1 MKTLLLSF
9 TFAFMSLF
17 LSAQQLS
24 MGMRYQAV
32 VRDADGKIIADEP
45 ITARIEMVTMEGI
58 SQVYYEEIHE
68 VRTNEFGLINLTI
81 GQGEAVKGAF
91 ISIPWEDQNIW
102 VRTSFRLQGSQ
113 QFDIVTTNQL
123 YSVPYAQYARTA
135 GTLIDNQ
142 VQSLGFGDAF
152 LKISPYWSLT
162 GNYKA
167 YKYAN
172 PPKMGT
178 LDETPIVFI
187 TNGIERMRITEIG
200 SMNITTP
207 LAVDSSVVI
216 GGGLTVIGNTDLKS
230 HLNVDSSSSIAQDL
244 QVGGTINLLGDLNAA
259 GNASITQNLSVTG
272 KTTIA
277 DSLKVN
283 GPVVLDIEVDGPQTE
298 QTSYPVLIKGSK
310 QGLAIDLVPA
320 TDNCFTSHRGNNY
333 ISFWRDGEQK
343 GRIEGMGRADLD
355 PTGLLGMLI
364 SVFKNPAV
372 IGNGLAEFGI
382 NLSDPFVNFGNE
394 LASTISFST
403 GSLPE
408 LSGGS
413 LPSLDPGKLP
423 SINFSG
429 PSFNKGKLPELDQGS
444 FPTLSGG
451 MLPEIS
457 FNAPSFSNPLEGTQ
471 LQATFG
477 SLFENYSAAGKSGD
491 AACFLETVSPAQ
503 ASWSIMRAALMDS
516 QLYPDDPT
524 NFESQIFSNYTLD
537 ILLAGIGTLKSA
549 ITFFSSFGSVLDPED
564 IYSKGVDLLTDIL
577 GLVIYG
583 SYSDINVGVA
593 YESGAGDYAEWLKRA
608 NPDELIQPGDVVGV
622 IGGRI
627 SREFTHADR
636 FMVVSTSPLLLGNM
650 PENAEEER
658 LSEKVAFMGQVP
670 VKVMG
675 AVRIGDYIL
684 PSGSGDGIA
693 IAVHPSDM
701 LAKDYQRI
709 VGIAWEESPADGFM
723 HLINTA
729 VGINHNDMAR
739 TIEQMQFTLN
749 HIQAQLKKMD
759 PSYESH
765 DYEVTIDEFGG
776 ASLDYSVAATH
787 HSKTADYFRG
797 KTYESNTEVLADVRN
812 RMMQVVGLDLSEIP
826 LIDYAFNHPEQSSCV
841 ANQYQSILE
850 DMIRVKNEIVK

>member
-1 MKTLLLSF
+1 MKTLLLSL
-9 TFAFMSLF
+9 TFVFMSLF
-17 LSAQQLS
+17 LSAQQMS

-81 GQGEAVKGAF
+81 GQGQAVKGAF
-91 ISIPWEDQNIW
+91 IAIPWEDQNIW

-113 QFDIVTTNQL
+113 QFDIITTNQL

-135 GTLIDNQ
+135 GTVLDNQ

-152 LKISPYWSLT
+152 LKISPYWSIT
-162 GNYKA
+162 GNHKA

-172 PPKMGT
+172 PPKIGT
-178 LDETPIVFI
+178 LDETPVVFI
-187 TNGIERMRITEIG
+187 TNGVERMRITETGSINIG
-200 SMNITTP
+200 TP
-207 LAVDSSVVI
+207 LAIDSSVI
-216 GGGLTVIGNTDLKS
+216 ISGDLTVIGNTDLQS
-230 HLNVDSSSSIAQDL
+230 NLNVDSNAFIGYDFH
-244 QVGGTINLLGDLNAA
+244 VGGAADILGDLKTA
-259 GNASITQNLSVTG
+259 GNASISQDLNVAG
-272 KTTIA
+272 KTTIT

-283 GPVVLDIEVDGPQTE
+283 GPVVLDIEVEGKQTD
-298 QTSYPVLIKGSK
+298 QSSYPVLIKGSK
-310 QGLAIDLVPA
+310 QGLAIDLTPA
-320 TDNCFTSHRGNNY
+320 TEECFVSHRGNNY

-355 PTGLLGMLI
+355 PTGLLTMLI
-364 SVFKNPAV
+364 DVFKDPAV
-372 IGNGLAEFGI
+372 IGNGLADFGI
-382 NLSDPFVNFGNE
+382 SLTDPFVNFGTT
-394 LASTISFST
+394 LAGTINFST
-403 GSLPE
+403 GSLPTLDQGE
-408 LSGGS
+408 F
-413 LPSLDPGKLP
+413 PTLDPGKLP
-423 SINFSG
+423 SINFGNASFDKG
-429 PSFNKGKLPELDQGS
+429 RLPSLDGGS
-444 FPTLSGG
+444 LPTLEGG
-451 MLPEIS
+451 MLPSIS
-457 FNAPSFSNPLEGTQ
+457 FNAPTFTNPLDGTE
-471 LQATFG
+471 LQSTFG
-477 SLFENYSAAGKSGD
+477 TLFDNYSAAATSGD
-491 AACFLETVSPAQ
+491 PECFLETASPAQ
-503 ASWSIMRAALMDS
+503 ASWAVLRAALMDS
-516 QLYPDDPT
+516 QLYPNDPT

-593 YESGAGDYAEWLKRA
+593 YESGAGDYAEWLLRA

-627 SREFTHADR
+627 SREYVHADR

-658 LSEKVAFMGQVP
+658 LSEKIAFMGQVP

-675 AVRIGDYIL
+675 EVRIGDYIL

-693 IAVHPSDM
+693 IAVRPEDM
-701 LAKDYQRI
+701 LARDYQRI
-709 VGIAWEESPADGFM
+709 VGIAWEASPADGFM

-759 PSYESH
+759 PDFVSH
-765 DYEVTIDEFGG
+765 DYEVTISEFGG
-776 ASLDYSVAATH
+776 KTLDYSVAPTH
-787 HSKTADYFRG
+787 RTKAASYFAG
-797 KTYESNTEVLADVRN
+797 KTYDNKADILADVRDQ
-812 RMMQVVGLDLSEIP
+812 MIEVAGLDLSQVP
-826 LIDYAFNHPEQSSCV
+826 LIDYAFKHPDQAQNV
-841 ANQYQSILE
+841 ASQYQRILE
-850 DMIRVKNEIVK
+850 EMIQVKNEMNR